1 MAMMRQSLWQACW
14 RARTRPLAVTDA
26 RALYDLFHRRSGAAG
41 LCRRAQLDVAV
52 MSKSAEQLKTKICW
66 IPGVN
71 MPADCLTKRLGNSQL
86 LHVVMKH
93 GLYAITESGL
103 QKL

>member
-1 MAMMRQSLWQACW
+1 
-14 RARTRPLAVTDA
+14 
-26 RALYDLFHRRSGAAG
+26 
-41 LCRRAQLDVAV
+41 